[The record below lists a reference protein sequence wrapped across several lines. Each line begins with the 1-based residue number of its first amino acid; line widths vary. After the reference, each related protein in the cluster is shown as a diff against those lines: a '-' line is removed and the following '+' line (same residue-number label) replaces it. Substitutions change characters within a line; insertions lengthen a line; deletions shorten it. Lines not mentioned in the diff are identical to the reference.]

1 MATTARELI
10 KILEKYEDPD
20 KVVIWQYYTITD
32 FDGDLTNEEFGKVA
46 DRVENYEIWA
56 YVYDAIKEEIWKLED
71 SKKGKK

>member
-1 MATTARELI
+1 MATTAKELI

-32 FDGDLTNEEFGKVA
+32 FDGDLRNEEFGKVA